1 MSVAEHQ
8 GRRQAAPAPQ
18 GRGSLKL
25 AALRKPTHP
34 RCLCRGTPGLP
45 PFPPSPSRLLPSLSP
60 LLSFLFTFY
69 YFPLS
74 PLFSTLLCLLLFSPC
89 VLLLSSF
96 LSHPCFLFFPP
107 PAFSSLFILAWGPG
121 PLSSGPRGSFPLNS
135 TVALMH
141 FGRGGF
147 PLLSLPFPGLRN
159 AQIKHHLLHSSRR
172 RLSILLLWGGRAQW
186 VPGGNVACL
195 GNLTYRY

>member
-25 AALRKPTHP
+25 AALRKPTPP
-34 RCLCRGTPGLP
+34 RCFCRGTPGLP

-89 VLLLSSF
+89 ALLLSSF

-121 PLSSGPRGSFPLNS
+121 PLSSGPCGSFPLNS
-135 TVALMH
+135 TVAFM
-141 FGRGGF
+141 
-147 PLLSLPFPGLRN
+147 SLW
-159 AQIKHHLLHSSRR
+159 KR
-172 RLSILLLWGGRAQW
+172 RLPAPLPP
-186 VPGGNVACL
+186 VPGPA
-195 GNLTYRY
+195 

>member
-1 MSVAEHQ
+1 M
-8 GRRQAAPAPQ
+8 P
-18 GRGSLKL
+18 
-25 AALRKPTHP
+25 ALRKPAHP

-89 VLLLSSF
+89 ALLLSTV
-96 LSHPCFLFFPP
+96 FFPILVFSPFPLLPFP
-107 PAFSSLFILAWGPG
+107 PFSSLFILAWVPG
-121 PLSSGPRGSFPLNS
+121 VLFSGPRGSFPLNS
-135 TVALMH
+135 TVALTH

-147 PLLSLPFPGLRN
+147 PLLSLPFLGLHN

-172 RLSILLLWGGRAQW
+172 RLSILLLWGGRAQ
-186 VPGGNVACL
+186 
-195 GNLTYRY
+195 